1 MKQKPLPILE
11 NILITG
17 LAAEGKAL
25 AHVDGKALFVPYAV
39 PGDVVNVQLLKKRK
53 GFSEGRIAQLLVPS
67 KDRVAA
73 FCPHYGTC
81 GGCSRQTLPYPM
93 QLHYKQQQ
101 VFDQLTRL
109 GKLALPP
116 LQPIIGAEQTTHY
129 RNKLEFTFSNNR
141 WITPAETAGG
151 KLVDERRAL
160 GFHIPKRFDKVLDID
175 RCYLQAELSN
185 TIRTAVKAY
194 AIQHNLPFFDLR
206 AQQGLLRSLV
216 IRNTVTGEWMVIVV
230 FACDDPPVREAL
242 LAFLQQRFPEIT
254 SLLYV
259 INEKRNDTITDLP
272 VHTFAGRDYMEE
284 EMEDLHFRIGAKS
297 FYQTNSQQAYR
308 LYGVV
313 REMAQ
318 LSGNENVYDLYTG
331 TGTIALFVARQARQ
345 VTGVEYVPEAVEDAR
360 RNAGRNNIRN
370 VSFHAGDMKD
380 LLRAEFV
387 QAHGAPDVVILDPPR
402 AGIHPGVAETLLQI
416 LPQRLIYV
424 SCNPATQARD
434 LALLAAHYAI
444 EQVQPV
450 DMFPHTH
457 HVENV
462 VKATRRIKN

>member
-11 NILITG
+11 NISITG
-17 LAAEGKAL
+17 LAAAGKSL
-25 AHVDGKALFVPYAV
+25 ARVDGKALFVTHAV
-39 PGDVVNVQLLKKRK
+39 PGDVANIQLTKKRK
-53 GFSEGRIAQLLVPS
+53 GFLEGRIAQLLVPS
-67 KDRVAA
+67 KDRIAA
-73 FCPHYGTC
+73 LCPHYEIC

-93 QLHYKQQQ
+93 QLHCKQQQ
-101 VFDQLTRL
+101 VFDQLTRI

-116 LQPIIGAEQTTHY
+116 LQPVIGAEQTTHY

-141 WITPAETAGG
+141 WIIPAETAGG
-151 KLVDERRAL
+151 KPVDERRAL
-160 GFHIPKRFDKVLDID
+160 GFHIPGRFDKVLDID
-175 RCYLQAELSN
+175 RCCLQAELSN
-185 TIRTAVKAY
+185 TIRRAVKAY
-194 AIQHNLPFFDLR
+194 AIRHNLSFFDLR
-206 AQQGLLRSLV
+206 AQQGLLRHLV
-216 IRNTVTGEWMVIVV
+216 IRNTLTGEWMVIVV
-230 FACDDPPVREAL
+230 FGCDDRPAREAL
-242 LAFLQQRFPEIT
+242 LAFLQQHFPEIT

-284 EMEDLHFRIGAKS
+284 QMEDLHFRIGAKS

-313 REMAQ
+313 REMVQ
-318 LSGNENVYDLYTG
+318 LTGNENVYDLYTG
-331 TGTIALFVARQARQ
+331 AGTIALFVARQARQ

-360 RNAGRNNIRN
+360 WNAGRNNIRN

-380 LLRAEFV
+380 ILCMEFI

-402 AGIHPGVAETLLQI
+402 AGIHPDVAEILLQI

-434 LALLAAHYAI
+434 LALLATHYAI

-462 VKATRRIKN
+462 VKAIRISY